1 MKVRSLST
9 TLTLLSLAISTQ
21 LYAQTDSTTD
31 TQVDSVDTSV
41 EQKASQADNS
51 SVKQLAPIVVT
62 ATRSAQSIAEIAGT
76 VQSIDQKAIAQQ
88 TAAGTK
94 VADILAH
101 LVPSLSPSSG
111 TTTNY
116 GQTMRGRQVLVL
128 IDGVAQTGSR
138 DAARQLNSISPDSI
152 ERIEVV
158 SGASSIYGAGATG
171 GIINIITKKGSDDAL
186 SFESKVGVT
195 SGDNIRS
202 DAMAYEAFQS
212 VGFNQGDVSGYF
224 GASYN
229 KRGEFQDSHGD
240 RIGPEVA
247 QTDRQDTETV
257 DVNGRLSW
265 QFTDNQKLSF
275 GAQYY
280 NDEQDSE
287 YGPDYGDELSLL
299 KVRGTIPSLKA
310 VKGFDI
316 DEQPFTERYAVNAQY
331 QNTDFLGQELNIEA
345 YHRNEKARF
354 YPTAISPF
362 VNAGFNFAYQSE
374 SDVDVSGVRTAITS
388 LLPIADQELTLT
400 YGVDYDHETD
410 KQYADLYSFTD
421 NGLKYQNTGA
431 RFDFGPDSTIENLG
445 FFVQGDYD
453 FTDAL
458 KVQAGIRHQRIDSE
472 TEAFNPTLP
481 AMQAYLLGTAVGE
494 VGEGDVKHDK
504 TLFNLGT
511 VYSLNDE
518 QQVFANF
525 SQGFSLPDIQRVL
538 RDVNAGFQVNSE
550 NVDPVAVNSYEL
562 GWRFANDQG
571 ANVGLTGFYN
581 DSDKVVQFNAD
592 RTVTVV
598 DTDQRV
604 YGAEAYASLPVLDQF
619 TVGGTVAYTRGQYK
633 DNNGQWL
640 ELNAL
645 QVSPIKGTVFG
656 EWNDDEGNSLRV
668 QMLAVKGTDEAR
680 QDAIEAGSSSVPSEI
695 KGYAIMD
702 VIANAKA
709 GPGTVGFGV
718 YNVWNREYKTV
729 FSQAAEA
736 VYGKISSLP
745 AQGRTYGLSY
755 SVKY

>member
-1 MKVRSLST
+1 MNRFMLPMQLT
-9 TLTLLSLAISTQ
+9 CLTLAVCTQ
-21 LYAQTDSTTD
+21 LYAQDNVVTNS
-31 TQVDSVDTSV
+31 
-41 EQKASQADNS
+41 ASQTS
-51 SVKQLAPIVVT
+51 SIEVQQKETTQLAPIVVT
-62 ATRSAQSIAEIAGT
+62 ATRSAKSIADIAGT
-76 VQSIDQKAIAQQ
+76 VQSIDQEAIAQQ

-94 VADILAH
+94 VADILAQ

-138 DAARQLNSISPDSI
+138 DAARQLNSISPNSI

-195 SGDNIRS
+195 SGDNFSS

-212 VGFNQGDVSGYF
+212 VAFNQGDISGYL

-287 YGPDYGDELSLL
+287 YGPDYGDNMNVL
-299 KVRGTIPSLKA
+299 RGLEEPTLNA
-310 VKGFDI
+310 LKGFAI
-316 DEQPFTERYAVNAQY
+316 DEQPFTKRYAVNAQY

-354 YPTAISPF
+354 YPTIIGPF
-362 VNAGFNFAYQSE
+362 VQAGFNYAYQSE
-374 SDVDVSGVRTAITS
+374 SDIDVSGVRTAITS
-388 LLPIADQELTLT
+388 LLPIADQELTLA

-410 KQYADLYSFTD
+410 KQSADLYSFTE

-431 RFDFGPDSTIENLG
+431 GFDFGPDSTIENLG

-472 TEAFNPTLP
+472 TEAFNPTLS

-494 VGEGDVKHDK
+494 VDKGDVKHNK

-525 SQGFSLPDIQRVL
+525 SQGFSLPDIQRAL
-538 RDVNAGFQVNSE
+538 RDVSAGFQVNSE
-550 NVDPVAVNSYEL
+550 NVEPIAVNSYEL

-604 YGAEAYASLPVLDQF
+604 YGAEAYASLSVLDQF
-619 TVGGTVAYTRGQYK
+619 NVGGTVAYTRGQYK

-645 QVSPIKGTVFG
+645 QVSPIKGTLFG

-680 QDAIEAGSSSVPSEI
+680 QDAIEAGSTSVPSEV

-702 VIANAKA
+702 VIANAKT
-709 GPGTVGFGV
+709 GPGTLGFGV
-718 YNVWNREYKTV
+718 YNVWNTDYKTV
-729 FSQAAEA
+729 FGQAAEA

-755 SVKY
+755 TLKY